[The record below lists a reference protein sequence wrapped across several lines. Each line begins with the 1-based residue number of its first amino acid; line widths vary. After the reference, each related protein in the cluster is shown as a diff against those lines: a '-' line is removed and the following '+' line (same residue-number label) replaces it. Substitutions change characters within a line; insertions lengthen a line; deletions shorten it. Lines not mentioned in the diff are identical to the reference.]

1 MSFASVLSQQL
12 GRGYPDL
19 ASPTSALGRGL
30 VGVLSLIRQRD
41 GEEHVRCSQ
50 IRFSR
55 LFTWPADQ
63 PRHAARDFHRHVE
76 TGSPPF
82 GKNNLSIRTA
92 FRQINGHS
100 RLNRIMPPKF
110 LTVRNSSF

>member
-12 GRGYPDL
+12 GQGYPDL

-30 VGVLSLIRQRD
+30 VSVLSLIRQRD

-63 PRHAARDFHRHVE
+63 PRHAARDFHSHVE
-76 TGSPPF
+76 TGSSPF
-82 GKNNLSIRTA
+82 GKAILIVRT
-92 FRQINGHS
+92 FFHQ
-100 RLNRIMPPKF
+100 LNENP
-110 LTVRNSSF
+110 L